1 MSTSRTADSG
11 AVDLY
16 WMPLGAGDG
25 TGCVRW
31 NGRIFE
37 AMRRATS
44 TAARSTCITPRWR
57 CLSTATD
64 S

>member
-37 AMRRATS
+37 AM
-44 TAARSTCITPRWR
+44 AARYQHR
-57 CLSTATD
+57 CPLDHSALKD
-64 S
+64 RDIR